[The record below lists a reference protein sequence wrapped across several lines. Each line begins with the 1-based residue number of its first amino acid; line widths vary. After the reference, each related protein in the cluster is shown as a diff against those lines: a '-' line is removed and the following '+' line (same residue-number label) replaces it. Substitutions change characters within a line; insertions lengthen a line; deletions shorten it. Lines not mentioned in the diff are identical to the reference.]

1 MVNKWDQRFLDLARL
16 IASWSKDRTQVG
28 AVIVDPQRRIVS
40 VGYNGMAQGVKDS
53 PERYENRDVK
63 LRMIIHAE
71 MNAVAFAGRSL
82 AGCTLY
88 TWPFMPCARCA
99 ALIVQHGIKR
109 VVAPPAS
116 AELQERW
123 ADDLELTRE
132 MFEEAGVRLE
142 IVEWKE

>member
-1 MVNKWDQRFLDLARL
+1 MNKWDRRFLDLARL
-16 IASWSKDRTQVG
+16 VAGWSKDRTQVG

-40 VGYNGMAQGVKDS
+40 VGYNGMAQGVKDN

-71 MNAVAFAGRSL
+71 MNCITFAGHSL

-109 VVAPPAS
+109 VVAPQAS
-116 AELQERW
+116 AELQQRW
-123 ADDLELTRE
+123 AEDLALTQE
-132 MFEEAGVRLE
+132 MFEEAGVSLE